1 MKQKLPKHSFFL
13 LFCASCFLWLTA
25 HTQDLALGGYFPD
38 ESIGRGDQETSLS
51 LKTALDNLE
60 NKHRVRFNYAS
71 DLVLGKRVT
80 LSQKELGTDLEK
92 GLQLLLSPIGLR
104 FERISENVYGIYK
117 IKPDSIVKPLE
128 PANNDV
134 GGRKNGQSL
143 NEVQD
148 LSKWSDRKLID
159 RDITG
164 TVKDVS
170 NDEPLPGVN
179 ILVKGTSI
187 GTVTDVNGKY
197 TLSVPD
203 DATTLVF
210 SSVGYTAEE
219 VTIGGRTVIDLLMSP
234 DVQSLSEVVVIGY
247 GTQEKKDVTGAISSV
262 SAQDIMEVPVMNAQQ
277 ALQGRAPGVDV
288 VALGN
293 RPGQDVQVR
302 VRGRRSFVAGNNP
315 LFVVDGIPFSGTIND
330 INPADIE
337 SMEILKDASATAIY
351 GSRGANGV
359 VLITTKRGR
368 QGKTNISYN
377 GYFGPVEAYGKVDMM
392 NGEEFAEYK
401 RESRRTTGQYPSDV
415 TDPNLDAILFEQVEL
430 ESIADGYAWNDY
442 QELILQSG
450 HQQSHQLSVDGGG
463 EKTTFNVSFNY
474 FNERGITKTQ
484 DFDRFTVRVNLD
496 HKISER
502 LKVGTST
509 LLTHS
514 IQNWGPN
521 PWGEALANNPLGRPF
536 NDDGTLRF
544 RPTTDGLRVNPLADV
559 TDGAFI
565 DERRRYRIFSSLYA
579 NYKITD
585 DLNFQV
591 NFGPDAQ
598 IRRRGLF
605 QGRFTSARAEGAPRS
620 RVENQTTFNYT
631 LENILQWNKTFGDHS
646 LNVTGL
652 FSIQEERFE
661 ESFTDVLDQPFE
673 SAKFYNLG
681 SAPLVRELGSELRE
695 WAILSWMGRVQYG
708 LFDKYLF
715 TATVRA
721 DGSSRLAEDNKWGV
735 FPSAAFA
742 WRLIDEGFMDNQS
755 IFQDLKLR
763 VSYGQVGNTAGLR
776 PNISQGR
783 LARTMYAFG
792 EDAAIG
798 FRPDLIP
805 NENLQWESTTTFNAG
820 VDFSV
825 LNGRISGAFEYY
837 IADTEDLIM
846 NRQLPTTSG
855 FDFIQENVGSTRNT
869 GFEIQLS
876 SVNIDNPGGFK
887 WTTDVVFNRNREEI
901 VELFGGKDDD
911 IGNQWFIGEPMT
923 TYFDYEKIGIWQLD
937 EVDEAQGFSQQPGE
951 IKVRDQDGNGRI
963 DGDDRIILGS
973 DQPDWGGSITNRFE
987 YKGFDLS
994 VFVFAR
1000 WGQMVRSRFHD
1011 NNNTLFG
1018 RYNNLDVDYWT
1029 PTNPTNANP
1038 RPNEDQE
1045 RPVWGSTL
1053 SYKDGSFLK
1062 IRSISMGYNVPEK
1075 FMERLPLSSLRIY
1088 ATAQQPL
1095 IWARDDDLR
1104 NLDPEITRT
1113 PETRRDRADFGAE
1126 RQAELSADVPGLR
1139 VFVFGINATF

>member
-1 MKQKLPKHSFFL
+1 MKQKLLKHSFFL
-13 LFCASCFLWLTA
+13 LFCTSCFIWVTTNA
-25 HTQDLALGGYFPD
+25 QDLALSGYIPY
-38 ESIGRGDQETSLS
+38 ESTGSGDQETSLL
-51 LKTALDNLE
+51 LKTALENLE
-60 NKHRVRFNYAS
+60 NKHQVRFNYAS
-71 DLVLGKRVT
+71 DLVLGKRVN
-80 LSQKELGTDLEK
+80 LSQKALDMNLEK
-92 GLQLLLSPIGLR
+92 GLELLLDPIGLR
-104 FERISENVYGIYK
+104 YEKISENVYGIYRIEPGSV
-117 IKPDSIVKPLE
+117 IKPLKP
-128 PANNDV
+128 AHHNMDQ
-134 GGRKNGQSL
+134 RQHGQL
-143 NEVQD
+143 RDQVQD
-148 LSKWSDRKLID
+148 LSNWPGRRLID

-164 TVKDVS
+164 TVTDVS
-170 NDEPLPGVN
+170 NNEPLPGVN
-179 ILVKGTSI
+179 VLVKGGAV

-197 TLSVPD
+197 RLAVPD
-203 DATTLVF
+203 EATTLVF
-210 SSVGYTAEE
+210 SSVGYTSEE
-219 VTIGGRTVIDLLMSP
+219 VEIGTRTVVDLALSP

-247 GTQEKKDVTGAISSV
+247 GTQEKKDVTGAMSSV

-368 QGKTNISYN
+368 RGKTNISYT

-401 RESRRTTGQYPSDV
+401 RESRRTTGQYPSAGI
-415 TDPNLDAILFEQVEL
+415 DPNLDAILFEQVEL
-430 ESIADGYAWNDY
+430 ESIANGYEWVDY

-450 HQQSHQLSVDGGG
+450 HQQSHQFSIDGGG

-474 FNERGITKTQ
+474 FNEKGITKTQ
-484 DFDRFTVRVNLD
+484 DFDRYTVRVNLD
-496 HKISER
+496 HSISDR
-502 LKVGTST
+502 LRVGTST

-521 PWGEALANNPLGRPF
+521 PWGEALSNNPLGQPF
-536 NDDGTLRF
+536 NDDGSLRF
-544 RPTTDGLRVNPLADV
+544 RPTTDGLRVNPLADIQE
-559 TDGAFI
+559 GAFT

-585 DLNFQV
+585 DLSLQV

-605 QGRFTSARAEGAPRS
+605 QGRFTGARAEGAPRS

-631 LENILQWNKTFGDHS
+631 LENILQWDKTIGDHS

-661 ESFTDVLDQPFE
+661 ENLTDVLDQPFE
-673 SAKFYNLG
+673 TAQFYNLG
-681 SAPLVRELGSELRE
+681 SASLVQEVGSELRE

-735 FPSAAFA
+735 FPSAALA
-742 WRLIDEGFMDNQS
+742 WRVIDEGFMDNQS
-755 IFQDLKLR
+755 VFQDLKLR

-805 NENLQWESTTTFNAG
+805 NENLKWESTTTFNAG
-820 VDFSV
+820 LDFSL

-837 IADTEDLIM
+837 ISDTDDLIM

-855 FDFIQENVGSTRNT
+855 FSFIQENVGATRNT
-869 GFEIQLS
+869 GFELQLS
-876 SVNIDNPGGFK
+876 SVNIDKPGGFK
-887 WTTDVVFNRNREEI
+887 WTTDYVFNTNREEI
-901 VELFGGKDDD
+901 VELFGGTEDD

-923 TYFDYEKIGIWQLD
+923 VYYDYEKIGIWQLD
-937 EVDEAQGFSQQPGE
+937 QADDALQFSQQPGE
-951 IKVRDQDGNGRI
+951 IRVRDQDGNGRI

-973 DQPDWGGSITNRFE
+973 DQPDWVGSITNRFE
-987 YKGFDLS
+987 YKGIDLS

-1000 WGQMVRSRFHD
+1000 WGNMVRSRFHD
-1011 NNNTLFG
+1011 SNNSLFG

-1029 PTNPTNANP
+1029 PTNPVNSNP

-1045 RPVWGSTL
+1045 SPVWGSTL

-1062 IRSISMGYNVPEK
+1062 IRSISLGYNLPETV
-1075 FMERLPLSSLRIY
+1075 MERLPLSSLRIY

-1095 IWARDDDLR
+1095 IWARDSDLE

-1113 PETRRDRADFGAE
+1113 PEDRSNRADFGSE
-1126 RQAELSADVPGLR
+1126 RAAELTANVPGLR

>member
-1 MKQKLPKHSFFL
+1 MKQKLLKHSFFL
-13 LFCASCFLWLTA
+13 VFYASCFLWVNA
-25 HTQDLALGGYFPD
+25 QSQDLALGGFFPH
-38 ESIGRGDQETSLS
+38 ESSRGAGQETSLS
-51 LKTALDNLE
+51 LKTVLDGLE
-60 NKHRVRFNYAS
+60 VKHKVRFNYAS
-71 DLVLGKRVT
+71 DLVLGKKVT
-80 LSQKELGTDLEK
+80 FSQAELNIALEK
-92 GLQLLLSPIGLR
+92 SLQLLLSPIGLT
-104 FERISENVYGIYK
+104 FEKVGGNVYGIYK
-117 IKPDSIVKPLE
+117 VTDGSIVKPLR
-128 PANNDV
+128 PS
-134 GGRKNGQSL
+134 KNVIDSGESMNRSDHIKNLNAWLNRGSL
-143 NEVQD
+143 D
-148 LSKWSDRKLID
+148 KT
-159 RDITG
+159 ITG
-164 TVKDVS
+164 TVTDLS
-170 NDEPLPGVN
+170 NGETLPGVN
-179 ILVKGTSI
+179 IIAKGTSI
-187 GTVTDVNGKY
+187 GTVTDINGKY

-210 SSVGYTAEE
+210 SSVGYTVEE
-219 VTIGGRTVIDLLMSP
+219 VEIGNRTVVDLAMSP

-247 GTQEKKDVTGAISSV
+247 GTQEKKDVTGAMSSV

-288 VALGN
+288 VAVGN

-315 LFVVDGIPFSGTIND
+315 LFVVDGIPFAGTIND
-330 INPADIE
+330 INPSDIE

-368 QGKTNISYN
+368 QGKTTISYN

-392 NGEEFAEYK
+392 DGEQFAEYK
-401 RESRRTTGQYPSDV
+401 RESRRTTGQYPSDGI
-415 TDPNLDAILFEQVEL
+415 DPNLDAILFEQVEL
-430 ESIADGYAWNDY
+430 ENIANDYAWTDY

-450 HQQSHQLSVDGGG
+450 HQQSHQLGIDGGN
-463 EKTTFNVSFNY
+463 EKTTFNISFNY
-474 FNERGITKTQ
+474 FNEKGITKTQ
-484 DFDRFTVRVNLD
+484 DFDRYTLRVNLD

-502 LKVGTST
+502 LKLGAST

-514 IQNWGPN
+514 VQNWGPN
-521 PWGEALANNPLGRPF
+521 PWGEALSNNPLGKPF
-536 NDDGTLRF
+536 DEEGNLRF

-559 TDGAFI
+559 VDGAFV

-585 DLNFQV
+585 DLSFQM
-591 NFGPDAQ
+591 NFGPDIQ

-605 QGRFTSARAEGAPRS
+605 QGRFTGARAEGAPLS
-620 RVENQTTFNYT
+620 RVEDRTVFNYT
-631 LENILQWNKTFGDHS
+631 LENILQWNKTIGDHS
-646 LNVTGL
+646 INLTGL
-652 FSIQEERFE
+652 FSIQEERNE
-661 ESFTDVLDQPFE
+661 NNFTQVLDQPFE
-673 SAKFYNLG
+673 SALFHNLG
-681 SAPLVRELGSELRE
+681 SAQIVSEVGSELRE
-695 WAILSWMGRVQYG
+695 WSLLSWMGRAQYG

-721 DGSSRLAEDNKWGV
+721 DGSSRLAENNKWGV

-742 WRLIDEGFMDNQS
+742 WRMIDEGFMDNQS

-763 VSYGQVGNTAGLR
+763 VSYGQVGNTGGLR
-776 PNISQGR
+776 PNITQGR
-783 LARTMYAFG
+783 LRRTIYAFG
-792 EDAAIG
+792 DEAAFG

-805 NENLQWESTTTFNAG
+805 NENLKWESTTTFNAG

-825 LNGRISGAFEYY
+825 LNGRISGTAEFY
-837 IADTEDLIM
+837 IADTDDLIM
-846 NRQLPTTSG
+846 NRQLPNSSG
-855 FDFIQENVGSTRNT
+855 FDFIQENIGSTKNT
-869 GFEIQLS
+869 GWELQLS
-876 SVNIDNPGGFK
+876 TVNIDKPGGFR
-887 WTTDVVFNRNREEI
+887 WTTDVVFNRNKEEI

-937 EVDEAQGFSQQPGE
+937 EADEANSFSQQPGE

-963 DGDDRIILGS
+963 DGDDRIILGN
-973 DQPDWGGSITNRFE
+973 DQPDWVGSVTNRFE

-1011 NNNTLFG
+1011 SNNSLFG

-1053 SYKDGSFLK
+1053 SYKDGSFFK
-1062 IRSISMGYNVPEK
+1062 IRSISLGYNLPQILVDK
-1075 FMERLPLSSLRIY
+1075 LPLSSVRIY

-1095 IWARDDDLR
+1095 ILVRDSALR

-1113 PETRRDRADFGAE
+1113 PENRQDRGDFGSE
-1126 RQAELSADVPGLR
+1126 RQAELTANVPGLR
-1139 VFVFGINATF
+1139 VFVFGLNITF

>member
-1 MKQKLPKHSFFL
+1 MKQKLLKHGIFV
-13 LFCASCFLWLTA
+13 LFCASCFLWGNA
-25 HTQDLALGGYFPD
+25 YAQDLALGSYFPH
-38 ESIGRGDQETSLS
+38 GKGGGGDQETSLS
-51 LKTALDNLE
+51 LKKALESLE
-60 NKHRVRFNYAS
+60 VKHQVRFNYAS
-71 DLVLGKRVT
+71 SLVLGKQVT
-80 LSQKELGTDLEK
+80 FNQTKANLDLEK
-92 GLQLLLSPIGLR
+92 SLKLLLSPVGLR
-104 FERISENVYGIYK
+104 HERISKNVYGIYK
-117 IKPDSIVKPLE
+117 VKVESPVTPLQ
-128 PANNDV
+128 PANNAINAGETMYLESGVTGLDKWLD
-134 GGRKNGQSL
+134 RRSL
-143 NEVQD
+143 DKE
-148 LSKWSDRKLID
+148 
-159 RDITG
+159 ITG
-164 TVKDVS
+164 IVKDIS

-179 ILVKGTSI
+179 VLVKGSAI

-197 TLSVPD
+197 VLAVPD

-219 VTIGGRTVIDLLMSP
+219 VTIGNRTVIDLAMSP

-247 GTQEKKDVTGAISSV
+247 GTQEKKDVTGAMSSV

-288 VALGN
+288 VAVGN

-302 VRGRRSFVAGNNP
+302 VRGRRSFVAGNDP

-377 GYFGPVEAYGKVDMM
+377 GYFGPVNAYGKVDMM

-401 RESRRTTGQYPSDV
+401 RESRRTTGQYPSDGI
-415 TDPNLDAILFEQVEL
+415 DPNLDAILFEQVEL
-430 ESIADGYAWNDY
+430 ENIANDYAWTDY

-450 HQQSHQLSVDGGG
+450 HQQSHQLSIDGGG

-474 FNERGITKTQ
+474 FNEKGITKTQ
-484 DFDRFTVRVNLD
+484 DFNRYTLRVNLD
-496 HKISER
+496 HKISDR

-514 IQNWGPN
+514 VQNWGPN
-521 PWGEALANNPLGRPF
+521 PWGEALSNNPLGKPF

-559 TDGAFI
+559 VEGAFV

-585 DLNFQV
+585 DINFQV
-591 NFGPDAQ
+591 NFGPDVQ

-605 QGRFTSARAEGAPRS
+605 QGRFTGARAEGAPLS
-620 RVENQTTFNYT
+620 RVEDRTIFNYT
-631 LENILQWNKTFGDHS
+631 LENILQWNKTIGDHS
-646 LNVTGL
+646 INLTGL
-652 FSIQEERFE
+652 FSIQEERNE
-661 ESFTDVLDQPFE
+661 NNFTEVLDQPFE
-673 SAKFYNLG
+673 SAQFHNLG
-681 SAPLVRELGSELRE
+681 SAPLVNEVGSELRE
-695 WAILSWMGRVQYG
+695 WSLLSWMGRVQYG

-721 DGSSRLAEDNKWGV
+721 DGSSRLAENNKWGV

-742 WRLIDEGFMDNQS
+742 WRMIDEGFMDNQS

-763 VSYGQVGNTAGLR
+763 LSYGQVGNTGGLL
-776 PNISQGR
+776 PNITQGR
-783 LARTMYAFG
+783 LRQSIYAFG
-792 EDAAIG
+792 NEAAFG

-805 NENLQWESTTTFNAG
+805 NENLKWESTATFNAG
-820 VDFSV
+820 LDFSI
-825 LNGRISGAFEYY
+825 LNGRISGAAEFY
-837 IADTEDLIM
+837 IADTDDLIM
-846 NRQLPTTSG
+846 NRQLPNTSG

-869 GFEIQLS
+869 GWELQVS
-876 SVNIDNPGGFK
+876 TVNMDKPGGFR

-901 VELFGGKDDD
+901 VELFGGKEDD

-923 TYFDYEKIGIWQLD
+923 AYYDYEKIGIWQLD
-937 EVDEAQGFSQQPGE
+937 EADEANSFSQQPGE
-951 IKVRDQDGNGRI
+951 IKVRDQDNNGRI
-963 DGDDRIILGS
+963 DGDDRIILGN
-973 DQPDWGGSITNRFE
+973 DQPDWVGSVTNRFE

-994 VFVFAR
+994 IFVFAR

-1011 NNNTLFG
+1011 SNNSLFG

-1053 SYKDGSFLK
+1053 SYKDGSFFK
-1062 IRSISMGYNVPEK
+1062 IRSISMGYNLPQIL
-1075 FMERLPLSSLRIY
+1075 MDRLPLSSVRIY

-1095 IWARDDDLR
+1095 ILVRDSALR

-1113 PETRRDRADFGAE
+1113 PEDRQDRGDFGSE
-1126 RQAELSADVPGLR
+1126 RQAELTANVPGLR
-1139 VFVFGINATF
+1139 VFVFGLNITF